1 MIHNILKTISP
12 SSSRGETSPSEQNAS
27 PSSATPLRDGSKARQ
42 TTERNTTGK
51 PGSPGITGGN
61 NGIYQQGRSNAAYPP
76 QGGGVQG
83 GVMSAS
89 CPSASF
95 SIDDIV
101 SEAYSGYPDSSRR
114 PVIGITA
121 NVCGEDYAH
130 RQAYFN
136 QVTEAGGLPVM
147 LCPME
152 DNPVDNVKHRGT
164 LAGILH
170 WA

>member
-12 SSSRGETSPSEQNAS
+12 SSSRGETSTSEQNAS

-51 PGSPGITGGN
+51 PGSLGIPGGN
-61 NGIYQQGRSNAAYPP
+61 NAAYP
-76 QGGGVQG
+76 QGGSGVQG

-136 QVTEAGGLPVM
+136 QVTEAGGLP
-147 LCPME
+147 
-152 DNPVDNVKHRGT
+152 KYAWR
-164 LAGILH
+164 

>member
-83 GVMSAS
+83 GVMSA
-89 CPSASF
+89 
-95 SIDDIV
+95 
-101 SEAYSGYPDSSRR
+101 
-114 PVIGITA
+114 
-121 NVCGEDYAH
+121 
-130 RQAYFN
+130 
-136 QVTEAGGLPVM
+136 
-147 LCPME
+147 
-152 DNPVDNVKHRGT
+152 
-164 LAGILH
+164 
-170 WA
+170 